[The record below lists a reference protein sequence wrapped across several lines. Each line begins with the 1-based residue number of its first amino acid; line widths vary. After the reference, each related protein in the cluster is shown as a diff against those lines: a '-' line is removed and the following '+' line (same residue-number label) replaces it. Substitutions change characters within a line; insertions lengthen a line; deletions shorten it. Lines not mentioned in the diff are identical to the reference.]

1 VSIAVFLVTAAIL
14 LVASFSVVTGRDL
27 VRSVLWLAIA
37 LAGTAVLFVLLHA
50 EFIAAVQILLY
61 TGGIITLMLFGIML
75 TARITGVRIGVASA
89 GRLRGILIS
98 MGVFGVL
105 IWGLLASPGV
115 YVAREGPDPESATR
129 LIGASFLTDYL
140 LPMEVL
146 SLLLLAVM
154 IGAIVLAR
162 RRDPS

>member
-1 VSIAVFLVTAAIL
+1 MSVALFLAVAAVL
-14 LVASFSVVTGRDL
+14 LVASFSVVTGKDL
-27 VRSVLWLAIA
+27 VRSVLWLAVA
-37 LAGTAVLFVLLHA
+37 LAGTAVLFVLLQA

-75 TARITGVRIGVASA
+75 TARITGVRIVVGSA
-89 GRLRGILIS
+89 GRIRGALVAI
-98 MGVFGVL
+98 GVFAVTA
-105 IWGLLASPGV
+105 WAVLASPAA
-115 YVAREGPDPESATR
+115 YVAREGPDPESTTR
-129 LIGASFLTDYL
+129 LIGASFLTEYL
-140 LPMEVL
+140 LAMEVL